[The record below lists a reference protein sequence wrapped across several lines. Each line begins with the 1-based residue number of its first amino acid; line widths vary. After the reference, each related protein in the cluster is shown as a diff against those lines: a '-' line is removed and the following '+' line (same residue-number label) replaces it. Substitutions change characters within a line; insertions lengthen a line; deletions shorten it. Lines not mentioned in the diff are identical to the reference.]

1 MHSRRTDGRT
11 PTQGACGRLSLC
23 RRSAFRTRPNF
34 FPDIDDKPMQ
44 LKKIAILTLA
54 AFGLA
59 ATCTQPL
66 AKTADEVRARC
77 RAEHRPCV
85 GLVLSGGGARGFAH
99 TGVLDV
105 IEELGIKIDVV
116 TGTSMGS
123 MVGGAYAA
131 GYSAAEIRDIVLGV
145 DWDRMMAP
153 RADREELPWRLK
165 VDDYKNLAVS
175 GIEFGK
181 DGRVKLPDSVIPS
194 EELDLFLNDKTG
206 PANYVNDLTELAI
219 PFGAIATDLVSG
231 ERVVLQKDVSLG
243 MAMRASM
250 SLPGVFAPVVI
261 HDRML
266 VDGGLL
272 DNLPV
277 SLAREMGAD
286 VIIAVNVGTPL
297 LKREE
302 LGNVVTVMA
311 QMVNLLTEQNVRQ
324 SLADLGP
331 EDILITP
338 DLDDFS
344 SADLKKSDKIITR
357 GYDAAQKVRDRLER
371 LASPDRAQ
379 WIAWDETRKG
389 AVMPHTRRDIHE
401 ISTVK
406 VEGLK
411 VANPEAILNEL
422 DIDTSRP
429 VSNAEID
436 AASRRVWADGA
447 YSSVR
452 YRFEPGSEGTEV
464 LVFEPKEKKPGYSSI
479 RIGGSLETDF
489 RDEHTFT
496 VLLAHTWGW
505 LNPWGAELRSE
516 IQAGKNRRA
525 GVEFYQPLGPGS
537 DWFVNPSFEYSVS
550 PFNVY
555 ENGEAIARY
564 KNETSTAQ
572 IGLGYSIERLGYAR
586 VAAGYFSQAS
596 TRTIGV
602 TDLSTP
608 EVESPFV
615 SAELLLDTLDSVN
628 FPTKGYRFALQGQ
641 RIFDTDGPGYKNIYE
656 ANVYVPITYGRWTT
670 LFSGKLGR
678 SAVPSVFSLGGAFEL
693 TGSPYGRWTGS
704 DIQLGS
710 VRISRNISDW
720 LGAGERTVWL
730 GASAEAGRAYNRD
743 EEGESGNRDWHRA
756 VGGYVGVDSIIGPLY
771 LMAGRTMD
779 EGWGVY
785 FFWGRKM

>member
-1 MHSRRTDGRT
+1 M
-11 PTQGACGRLSLC
+11 
-23 RRSAFRTRPNF
+23 
-34 FPDIDDKPMQ
+34 
-44 LKKIAILTLA
+44 
-54 AFGLA
+54 
-59 ATCTQPL
+59 
-66 AKTADEVRARC
+66 
-77 RAEHRPCV
+77 
-85 GLVLSGGGARGFAH
+85 
-99 TGVLDV
+99 
-105 IEELGIKIDVV
+105 
-116 TGTSMGS
+116 
-123 MVGGAYAA
+123 
-131 GYSAAEIRDIVLGV
+131 
-145 DWDRMMAP
+145 
-153 RADREELPWRLK
+153 
-165 VDDYKNLAVS
+165 
-175 GIEFGK
+175 
-181 DGRVKLPDSVIPS
+181 
-194 EELDLFLNDKTG
+194 
-206 PANYVNDLTELAI
+206 
-219 PFGAIATDLVSG
+219 
-231 ERVVLQKDVSLG
+231 
-243 MAMRASM
+243 
-250 SLPGVFAPVVI
+250 
-261 HDRML
+261 
-266 VDGGLL
+266 
-272 DNLPV
+272 
-277 SLAREMGAD
+277 
-286 VIIAVNVGTPL
+286 
-297 LKREE
+297 
-302 LGNVVTVMA
+302 
-311 QMVNLLTEQNVRQ
+311 
-324 SLADLGP
+324 
-331 EDILITP
+331 
-338 DLDDFS
+338 
-344 SADLKKSDKIITR
+344 
-357 GYDAAQKVRDRLER
+357 
-371 LASPDRAQ
+371 
-379 WIAWDETRKG
+379 
-389 AVMPHTRRDIHE
+389 
-401 ISTVK
+401 
-406 VEGLK
+406 
-411 VANPEAILNEL
+411 
-422 DIDTSRP
+422 
-429 VSNAEID
+429 
-436 AASRRVWADGA
+436 
-447 YSSVR
+447 R
-452 YRFEPGSEGTEV
+452 YRFEPGPEGTEV

-756 VGGYVGVDSIIGPLY
+756 MGGYVGVDSIIGPLY